1 MHLVLR
7 NSGEVK
13 AAFDKFDSDHTGE
26 LDAEELQQAFA
37 ELNLIL
43 SLDEV
48 EAFITDRD
56 GNCSGTLD
64 VDEFAQALI
73 IHRIDVSGLARER
86 FKLAFGVASLIA
98 WMTIFVIW
106 FSYHE
111 NIDALDS
118 FWFAMISLTT
128 VGLGDIVPGNAT
140 RIASFV
146 FLFTGLGIMAMILDA
161 IVERGIKASE
171 QERREEE
178 RRRQKETTRSIQETA
193 ATSEKVKAAYEEEVN
208 VRRKVE
214 EEKQKQYAF
223 RRKSKAKRIRR
234 AREKNNEMLK
244 NIAQE
249 FQESSEDSSE
259 EEGEGKIQG
268 RSNIETEK
276 KQKLDSNTRKNTSKL
291 QKWESFLSQQYRS
304 LTMNLL
310 NNFYVDKDKT
320 DRIESI
326 IIIDQ
331 IYKVFANKLL
341 VNHYAHFLPRRI
353 MGVNLYRY
361 ITCLVLQIVLHQ
373 LQTKFAKERLQS
385 YFNTPISDV
394 SNFSAISVVDT
405 AECPGEEEELCDL
418 VEKENSIVEK
428 QNNEFHF
435 AYDSSS
441 DSEVD
446 MAELHRYASSVGDIK
461 IHIH

>member
-1 MHLVLR
+1 
-7 NSGEVK
+7 
-13 AAFDKFDSDHTGE
+13 
-26 LDAEELQQAFA
+26 
-37 ELNLIL
+37 
-43 SLDEV
+43 
-48 EAFITDRD
+48 
-56 GNCSGTLD
+56 
-64 VDEFAQALI
+64 
-73 IHRIDVSGLARER
+73 
-86 FKLAFGVASLIA
+86 
-98 WMTIFVIW
+98 
-106 FSYHE
+106 
-111 NIDALDS
+111 
-118 FWFAMISLTT
+118 
-128 VGLGDIVPGNAT
+128 
-140 RIASFV
+140 
-146 FLFTGLGIMAMILDA
+146 
-161 IVERGIKASE
+161 
-171 QERREEE
+171 
-178 RRRQKETTRSIQETA
+178 
-193 ATSEKVKAAYEEEVN
+193 
-208 VRRKVE
+208 
-214 EEKQKQYAF
+214 
-223 RRKSKAKRIRR
+223 
-234 AREKNNEMLK
+234 
-244 NIAQE
+244 
-249 FQESSEDSSE
+249 
-259 EEGEGKIQG
+259 
-268 RSNIETEK
+268 
-276 KQKLDSNTRKNTSKL
+276 
-291 QKWESFLSQQYRS
+291 
-304 LTMNLL
+304 MNLL

>member
-146 FLFTGLGIMAMILDA
+146 FLFTGLGIMAMIVDA

-171 QERREEE
+171 QER
-178 RRRQKETTRSIQETA
+178 
-193 ATSEKVKAAYEEEVN
+193 
-208 VRRKVE
+208 
-214 EEKQKQYAF
+214 
-223 RRKSKAKRIRR
+223 
-234 AREKNNEMLK
+234 
-244 NIAQE
+244 
-249 FQESSEDSSE
+249 
-259 EEGEGKIQG
+259 
-268 RSNIETEK
+268 
-276 KQKLDSNTRKNTSKL
+276 
-291 QKWESFLSQQYRS
+291 
-304 LTMNLL
+304 
-310 NNFYVDKDKT
+310 
-320 DRIESI
+320 
-326 IIIDQ
+326 
-331 IYKVFANKLL
+331 
-341 VNHYAHFLPRRI
+341 H
-353 MGVNLYRY
+353 
-361 ITCLVLQIVLHQ
+361 
-373 LQTKFAKERLQS
+373 
-385 YFNTPISDV
+385 
-394 SNFSAISVVDT
+394 
-405 AECPGEEEELCDL
+405 
-418 VEKENSIVEK
+418 
-428 QNNEFHF
+428 
-435 AYDSSS
+435 
-441 DSEVD
+441 
-446 MAELHRYASSVGDIK
+446 
-461 IHIH
+461 

>member
-1 MHLVLR
+1 M
-7 NSGEVK
+7 EK
-13 AAFDKFDSDHTGE
+13 
-26 LDAEELQQAFA
+26 
-37 ELNLIL
+37 
-43 SLDEV
+43 
-48 EAFITDRD
+48 
-56 GNCSGTLD
+56 
-64 VDEFAQALI
+64 
-73 IHRIDVSGLARER
+73 
-86 FKLAFGVASLIA
+86 
-98 WMTIFVIW
+98 
-106 FSYHE
+106 
-111 NIDALDS
+111 
-118 FWFAMISLTT
+118 
-128 VGLGDIVPGNAT
+128 
-140 RIASFV
+140 
-146 FLFTGLGIMAMILDA
+146 
-161 IVERGIKASE
+161 
-171 QERREEE
+171 
-178 RRRQKETTRSIQETA
+178 RQ
-193 ATSEKVKAAYEEEVN
+193 
-208 VRRKVE
+208 
-214 EEKQKQYAF
+214 
-223 RRKSKAKRIRR
+223 
-234 AREKNNEMLK
+234 
-244 NIAQE
+244 
-249 FQESSEDSSE
+249 
-259 EEGEGKIQG
+259 
-268 RSNIETEK
+268 ETEK

-461 IHIH
+461 IHIHWYVFLAFYLWVKTIY